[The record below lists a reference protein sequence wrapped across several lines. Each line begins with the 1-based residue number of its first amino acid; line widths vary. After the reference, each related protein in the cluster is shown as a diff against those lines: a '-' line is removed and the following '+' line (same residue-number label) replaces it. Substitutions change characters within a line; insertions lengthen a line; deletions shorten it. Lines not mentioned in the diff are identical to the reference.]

1 MKGLIT
7 NIQRFSIHDGPG
19 IRTVVFLKGCPLDC
33 FWCHNPEAR
42 QPQAEL
48 QWFAERC
55 IGCGACLDRC
65 SEGAHRFEDGRHV
78 FERELCRAWGRCAE
92 TCYAEALAI
101 AGQWWEPGDLL
112 ALLLRDRAFYS
123 RSGGGITLSGG
134 EPLLQAAFCLEVL
147 RGCRA
152 VGLHTAIETAAFC
165 CWEELADLL
174 PCLDL
179 VIVDVKL
186 LDDAAHRSATGVS
199 NAPILENV
207 RRLAVASAP
216 LLVRTPVVP
225 GVNDTPEAI
234 GAVAAFLRDLPNLVA
249 YELMPFH
256 RLAGAKYRCLGLAD
270 RAAHLQP
277 PAGETLRALAE
288 TASAAGVQAVKIG
301 WRSAMSGKVG
311 PFSDCE
317 SPKSEKWIAMV
328 EKHAG
333 W

>member
-33 FWCHNPEAR
+33 FWCHNPEAQ

-48 QWFAERC
+48 QWFAGRC

-65 SEGAHRFEDGRHV
+65 SEGAHRIEEDHHHFR
-78 FERELCRAWGRCAE
+78 RELCQACGRCAE
-92 TCYAEALAI
+92 TCFAEALVI
-101 AGQWWEPGDLL
+101 AARWWEAGELVE
-112 ALLLRDRAFYS
+112 LLLRDRAFYN
-123 RSGGGITLSGG
+123 RSGGGVTFSGG

-147 RGCRA
+147 RGCRGS
-152 VGLHTAIETAAFC
+152 GLHTAIETAAFC
-165 CWEELADLL
+165 RWEELAELL
-174 PCLDL
+174 PWLDL

-207 RRLAVASAP
+207 RRLATTSVP

-234 GAVAAFLRDLPNLVA
+234 SALAAFLRAIPNLVA

-256 RLAGAKYRCLGLAD
+256 RMAEVKYRSLGLAD
-270 RAAHLQP
+270 RAGHLQP
-277 PAGETLRALAE
+277 PAPETLRALAE
-288 TASAAGVQAVKIG
+288 EARAAGVQAVKIG
-301 WRSAMSGKVG
+301 
-311 PFSDCE
+311 
-317 SPKSEKWIAMV
+317 
-328 EKHAG
+328 
-333 W
+333 